1 MTSLRLALCFLILPL
16 TKILPVGCVALFFA
30 VRVFRGSGVGLA
42 DGTAVAGME
51 SAGLVFDFG
60 NASAGVL
67 FGFLAV
73 PG

>member
-1 MTSLRLALCFLILPL
+1 MASLRPALGFLILPL

-30 VRVFRGSGVGLA
+30 VRVFLAPGVGLA
-42 DGTAVAGME
+42 DSTAVVGME

-60 NASAGVL
+60 NASVGVL